1 MFDYSQLLS
10 ALTAEYL
17 NVYVVRPGEDSA
29 DVIKLDGYV
38 TKGLRDGQQGV
49 GYSEFLHTYTESR
62 VYAPDRASF
71 LNALLPEALLATFS
85 DGRER
90 IGYNYRGTDGD
101 GNIHRYTAHYSR
113 ISPPDGELCLV
124 AGFRNIDFVDDIGTQ
139 KRAEGLYSAYSAISD
154 IFFSLHRVN
163 VQDNT
168 YTEIKSSPTIR
179 QLTLPDSDDY
189 DVNAERIIRG
199 LCSERSCDGALR
211 FVDRHTL
218 PERMA
223 GKNHI
228 CAEFMS
234 RAAEP
239 CKMHFFREDVHRG
252 EALCHVIFAVEKLD
266 EEKSMAVVNALSRDF
281 QNVFWIDLRD
291 GASRTLKLGSYY
303 SEDMYEKYSRN
314 FYYDEYFRDYIA
326 NRVYPEDREALV
338 AELSLDRLQNGFQDK
353 NEISGSYRILA
364 NGEIHHYSFTYN
376 KLANQHSVVA
386 GFRNIDDIIARHS
399 AEEQCRR
406 EEREEQLAIFNI
418 LARNFKNVYYVD
430 LEKETAKILKL
441 DASYIDFLNLDTKR
455 EFPFQTVLAH
465 WIDTVV
471 YEEDRAEIRRV
482 FTTENVKH
490 LLTAQSEFVGNYR
503 SLVDGKI
510 HYYQYSM
517 CRSDDA
523 GLRAILGFQNIDA
536 IISAHM
542 KEEMQQREKEQ
553 AYQRQLMAA
562 TKAAERANKAKT
574 EFLLRMSHDIRTPL
588 NGIRG
593 MLDIA
598 DHYDGDIEKQ
608 RECRNKT
615 RESSNIL
622 LELINE
628 VLDMSK
634 LESGEV
640 TLEHV
645 PFDLGKMAY
654 EIYTIVE
661 KQAEEVGVEVVEEC
675 CELLHPR
682 LIGSPTHYKRLV
694 LNILGNA
701 IKYNKPHGKVY
712 ITCREAS
719 FAGKTAVLETIIRDT
734 GIGMSEEFQKH
745 LFEPFRQENASA
757 RTKFGGTGLG
767 MAITRSLTEKM
778 GGTISFE
785 SRQGVG
791 TTFTVRIPLEVDFS
805 ARSDSAQ
812 DNAVPDSIAG
822 ACVILAEDND
832 INLEIAQFILREAG
846 ARVITAQNGE
856 EAVAAFE
863 ASGPN
868 EISAILMDLMMPV
881 MDGYEATFRIRGMDR
896 PDAATVPIIAMT
908 ANAFAEDRIATKNA
922 GMNAHI
928 AKPLDAKTVVHTIA
942 EMIGGRR
949 PVTGDR

>member
-17 NVYVVRPGEDSA
+17 NVYVVRPREDSA

-38 TKGLRDGQQGV
+38 TEGLTDGQQGA
-49 GYSEFLHTYTESR
+49 GYSGFLHTYAENR
-62 VYAPDRASF
+62 VYAPDKASF
-71 LNALLPEALLATFS
+71 LNTLLPEALLASFS

-90 IGYNYRGTDGD
+90 IGYNYRITDESE
-101 GNIHRYTAHYSR
+101 NIHRYTAHYSR
-113 ISPPDGELCLV
+113 ISPPDEELCLV
-124 AGFRNIDFVDDIGTQ
+124 VGFRNIDFVDDISTQ
-139 KRAEGLYSAYSAISD
+139 KRTEGLYSAYSAISD
-154 IFFSLHRVN
+154 IFFSLYRVN
-163 VQDNT
+163 VWDNT

-179 QLTLPDSDDY
+179 QLTLPGSDNY
-189 DVNAERIIRG
+189 DINAERIIRS
-199 LCSERSCDGALR
+199 LCSRRSSDGALR

-228 CAEFMS
+228 SAEFMS
-234 RAAEP
+234 RNAEP
-239 CKMHFFREDVHRG
+239 CRLHFFREDVSRD

-266 EEKSMAVVNALSRDF
+266 EEKSMAVISALSRDF

-291 GASRTLKLGSYY
+291 GASRTLKMGSYY
-303 SEDMYEKYSRN
+303 GEEMYEKYNRN

-326 NRVYPEDREALV
+326 NRVHPEDRAALV
-338 AELSLDRLQNGFQDK
+338 AEVSLDRLRNGFHDK
-353 NEISGSYRILA
+353 NEISGSYRIVID
-364 NGEIHHYSFTYN
+364 GEVHHYSYTYN
-376 KLANQHSVVA
+376 ILAGQHSVVA
-386 GFRNIDDIIARHS
+386 GFRNIDDIIARHN
-399 AEEQCRR
+399 AEEKLRR

-441 DASYIDFLNLDTKR
+441 DASYIDFMNLDTRR
-455 EFPFQTVLAH
+455 EFPFQAVLTH

-471 YEEDRAEIRRV
+471 YEEDRADVRQV
-482 FTTENVKH
+482 FTTENVKR
-490 LLTAQSEFVGNYR
+490 LLAAQNEFVGNYR
-503 SLVDGKI
+503 SLVDGEI
-510 HYYQYSM
+510 HYFQYSM
-517 CRSDDA
+517 CRSDDT

-536 IISAHM
+536 IISAHT

-553 AYQRQLMAA
+553 AYQKQLMAA
-562 TKAAERANKAKT
+562 TQAAERANKAKT

-598 DHYDGDIEKQ
+598 DHFDKDIEKQ
-608 RECRNKT
+608 RECRRKT

-661 KQAEEVGVEVVEEC
+661 KQAEEMDVEIVEEG

-682 LIGSPTHYKRLV
+682 LIGSPIHYKRLV

-719 FAGKTAVLETIIRDT
+719 FEGKTAVLETIIRDT

-767 MAITRSLTEKM
+767 MSITKSLTEKM

-785 SRQGVG
+785 SKQGVG

-805 ARSDSAQ
+805 ARSDPAQ
-812 DNAVPDSIAG
+812 GNAKPDSIAG

-832 INLEIAQFILREAG
+832 LNLEIAQFILREAG

-856 EAVAAFE
+856 EAVEAFAASKPGE
-863 ASGPN
+863 V
-868 EISAILMDLMMPV
+868 SAILMDLMMPV
-881 MDGYEATFRIRGMDR
+881 LDGYGATARIRGMDR
-896 PDAATVPIIAMT
+896 PDAALVPIIAMT

-928 AKPLDAKTVVHTIA
+928 AKPLDAKTVVHTVVEAIRVLR
-942 EMIGGRR
+942 E
-949 PVTGDR
+949 